1 MRWGP
6 CVIVRSAPSRQAS
19 TPKSGH
25 PISLVG
31 PHSAVPHAQELRP
44 LVYPLAQVLVSAV
57 RLLPSPRYFP
67 LHLRLLRALVGLGAA
82 TRLLLPVTPLLL
94 DMLRWA
100 ALHRR
105 VRGGSGTGPG
115 QPAQPQGVLLL
126 RASKAA
132 LATAAFQQDILEQ
145 VGCLPCAVTRVSERE
160 EVRAST
166 LLNGAGAC

>member
-1 MRWGP
+1 M
-6 CVIVRSAPSRQAS
+6 
-19 TPKSGH
+19 
-25 PISLVG
+25 
-31 PHSAVPHAQELRP
+31 
-44 LVYPLAQVLVSAV
+44 YPLAQVLTGAV
-57 RLLPSPRYFP
+57 RLLPTPRYFP

-105 VRGGSGTGPG
+105 VRAGSGAGAG

-126 RASKAA
+126 RASKAS

-145 VGCLPCAVTRVSERE
+145 VDPSFIAHTCQK
-160 EVRAST
+160 
-166 LLNGAGAC
+166 